1 MSGREFLDHH
11 TRVPGAI
18 RSWSMTA
25 SLVFSD
31 ISETDLRLLAEFLA
45 LAVRRGDAIALS
57 GELGAGKTTFARAFV
72 RTLLGDPDAEVP
84 SPTFTLVQTYETS
97 RVPVAHFDFYR
108 LISADEVAELGFEE
122 AVARGIALVEWP
134 ERAAHLL
141 PASRLDVRLNDGSGP
156 GLRTISL
163 SPHGDWKARL
173 QRIDLVRGFCL
184 RQIGSSALSRSRIVY
199 LQGDAS
205 PRAYARI
212 ASDQATSILMNAPR
226 MPDGPPIRDGLP
238 YSRIAHL
245 AEDVRPFVAIAGA
258 LKQRG
263 LAAPQITA
271 MDMDAGLL
279 LIEDL
284 GDLTFG
290 RALEEGHSQPELWRA
305 AVDALIALRKTGPPG
320 PLPGAKEYTLPHY
333 DRGALAIE
341 TELLLDWYWPALK
354 GNPPPSAV
362 RDQFAALWSAE
373 FDKLLALPRGWVL
386 RDYHS
391 PNLMWMPGRP
401 GIDRVGILDFQDA
414 LLGPWAFDL
423 VSLLQDARVD
433 VPHELEVELFDYYC
447 QRVAAIEPEFDR
459 TTFTHAYALL
469 GAQRNTKILGIFAR
483 LAMRD
488 AKPGYLRHL
497 PRIWG
502 YLERDLGHPSLMPIR
517 VWYDRHLPPD
527 VRTSV
532 LSAP

>member
-1 MSGREFLDHH
+1 
-11 TRVPGAI
+11 
-18 RSWSMTA
+18 MTA
-25 SLVFSD
+25 SLVFPDSN
-31 ISETDLRLLAEFLA
+31 ETDLRLLAEILA
-45 LAVRRGDAIALS
+45 LAARRGDAIALS
-57 GELGAGKTTFARAFV
+57 GELGAGKTAFARAFV
-72 RTLLGDPDAEVP
+72 QALLGDPDAEVP
-84 SPTFTLVQTYETS
+84 SPTFTLAQTYETP

-108 LISADEVAELGFEE
+108 LTSAGEVAELGLEE
-122 AVARGIALVEWP
+122 AIARGIVLVEWP
-134 ERAAHLL
+134 ERASNLL
-141 PASRLDVRLNDGSGP
+141 PASRLDLRLGDGSGP
-156 GLRTISL
+156 DLRTITL
-163 SPHGDWKARL
+163 LALGDWSARL
-173 QRIDLVRGFCL
+173 QRIHQVRSFCL
-184 RQIGSSALSRSRIVY
+184 AQMGSSALSRSRVVY

-212 ASDQATSILMNAPR
+212 ISERASSILMNAPR
-226 MPDGPPIRDGLP
+226 MPDGPPVREGLP

-263 LAAPQITA
+263 LAAPQIKALDT
-271 MDMDAGLL
+271 DAGLL

-290 RALEEGHSQPELWRA
+290 RALEEGYSQPELWRA
-305 AVDALIALRKTGPPG
+305 AVDALIALRKTGSPG
-320 PLPGAKEYTLPHY
+320 PMRLSSASEYTLPHY
-333 DRGALAIE
+333 DRGALSIE
-341 TELLLDWYWPALK
+341 TDLLLDWYWPALK
-354 GNPPPSAV
+354 GGQPPSAV

-373 FDKLLALPRGWVL
+373 LDKLLALPKGWVL

-391 PNLMWMPGRP
+391 PNLMWMPDRQ

-414 LLGPWAFDL
+414 VLGPWAFDL

-433 VPHELEVELFDYYC
+433 VSSELEAELFDYYC
-447 QRVAAIEPEFDR
+447 QRVAAIEPDFDR
-459 TTFTHAYALL
+459 TTFALAYALL

-488 AKPGYLRHL
+488 AKPGYLHHL

-502 YLERDLGHPSLMPIR
+502 YLERNLDHSSLAPMR
-517 VWYDRHLPPD
+517 AWYDRYLPPS
-527 VRTSV
+527 VRTSA